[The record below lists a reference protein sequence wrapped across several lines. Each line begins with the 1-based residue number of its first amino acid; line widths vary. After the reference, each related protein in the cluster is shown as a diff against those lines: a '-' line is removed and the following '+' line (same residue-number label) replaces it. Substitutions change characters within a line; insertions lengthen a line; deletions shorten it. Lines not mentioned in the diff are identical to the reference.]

1 MMWGLASWEICGQKN
16 LNGIREESP
25 KLASL
30 WPSAADQGQTTG
42 HCTEG
47 TQDTDRGSP

>member
-25 KLASL
+25 RLASL
-30 WPSAADQGQTTG
+30 WPFTADQGQTRKN
-42 HCTEG
+42 
-47 TQDTDRGSP
+47 TDRGSP